1 MPKVS
6 QNIPLPEVRRNIAE
20 ALVISFARTN
30 NETLIRTFLHD
41 LFTTSEETMIAKRLM
56 TAILLQRGYNYL
68 TICRM
73 LKLSKTTVNSVRH
86 DLAKGDEGYKQMYRR
101 LFREKPWAD
110 RFSRWLNALH
120 LPAKGSPSDIRRWR
134 KALTEL

>member
-6 QNIPLPEVRRNIAE
+6 RNIPLPEVRRNMTE
-20 ALVISFARTN
+20 ALVVSFARTN
-30 NETLIRTFLHD
+30 NETLIRTFLRD

-56 TAILLQRGYNYL
+56 TAILLQKGYNYL

-73 LKLSKTTVNSVRH
+73 LKLSKTTVNSVRR
-86 DLAKGDEGYKQMYRR
+86 DLAKGGEGYKQIYRR

-110 RFSRWLNALH
+110 RFSRWLDALR
-120 LPAKGSPSDIRRWR
+120 LPAKDSLSNMKRWE
-134 KALTEL
+134 KAPEEL